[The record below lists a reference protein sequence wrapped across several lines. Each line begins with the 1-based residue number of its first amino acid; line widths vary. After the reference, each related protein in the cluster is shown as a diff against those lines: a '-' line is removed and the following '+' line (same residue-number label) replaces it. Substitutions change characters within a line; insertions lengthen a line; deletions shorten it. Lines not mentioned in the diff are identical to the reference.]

1 MQINNKTTY
10 GFKTEIKQLL
20 NIMIHSLYSNKE
32 IFLRELISNA
42 SDAIDKLRFNNISNP
57 DYYEKINKPH
67 IRISINDKKK
77 TLKII
82 DNGIGMT
89 KEEVI
94 NNLGTIAKSGT
105 KEFIKSLKKKK
116 NIKNNMI
123 GKFGVGFYSS
133 FMVAN
138 KVSVITK
145 SALKNTNAVLWTSNG
160 DGKYSIENINKKN
173 NGTEIT
179 LYLRSKE
186 INFLNKDIIKSIINK
201 YSNHISLP
209 IEMETIDKN
218 TNKKKWSKVNKTKAL
233 WLVNKSEIDEKK
245 YIDFYKNTFNQIN
258 DPLIWSHNFVEGK
271 YEYISLIYIP
281 SKISKKIWNRNYKGE
296 LKLYIQ
302 RVFIMEDIKK
312 FLPYYLRFVKGIIDS
327 KDLPLNIS
335 RELLQNNNIIRN
347 IKLSLTKRIIK
358 MITKLSKNID
368 KFKIFWKE
376 FGLVLKEGVV
386 EDLDN
391 KKSIINLLRFS
402 SSFNNNDS
410 TKVISL
416 KEYISRM
423 KPNQN
428 KIYYITSDSFK
439 SAKNSPHL
447 DFFYKEKIEVLLL
460 FDRIDEWVINNIIE
474 FEGNKFQSISIS
486 DNSVEKIIKKDEKS
500 HIKNNNNFNVFLNR
514 IKNILKDKIKEVKLS
529 YNIVDNIPVILKTDK
544 NDMST
549 QMFKLLTSVGQKA
562 PKVKYIL
569 EVNPNNKL
577 IKKIFNIKDD
587 IIFKDWIYLLLNQSL
602 LIEQGFLSNPNKFV
616 KIINKLLI

>member
-1 MQINNKTTY
+1 MKTDNKITY

-57 DYYEKINKPH
+57 DLYEKIDKPH
-67 IRISINDKKK
+67 IRISVNDKKK
-77 TLKII
+77 KLKII

-105 KEFIKSLKKKK
+105 KEFIKSLKEKK

-145 SALKNTNAVLWTSNG
+145 SALKNTDAVLWSSNG

-173 NGTEIT
+173 NGTEII

-186 INFLNKDIIKSIINK
+186 NNFLNKDIIKNIVNK
-201 YSNHISLP
+201 YSNHISIP
-209 IEMETIDKN
+209 IEIETKDKN
-218 TNKKKWSKVNKTKAL
+218 NNIKKWNKINKTKAL
-233 WLVNKSEIDEKK
+233 WLVNKSEIDKKK

-271 YEYISLIYIP
+271 YEYINLIYIP
-281 SKISKKIWNRNYKGE
+281 SKISEQIWNRNYKGE

-358 MITKLSKNID
+358 MIIKLSKDKD

-376 FGLVLKEGVV
+376 FGLILKEGVV

-391 KKSIINLLRFS
+391 KDYIIDLLRFS
-402 SSFNNNDS
+402 SSFNDDS

-416 KEYISRM
+416 KKYISRM

-428 KIYYITSDSFK
+428 KIYYITADSFK

-474 FEGNKFQSISIS
+474 FQGNKFQSISTS
-486 DNSVEKIIKKDEKS
+486 DNSVDEIIKKDKKS
-500 HIKNNNNFNVFLNR
+500 NIKNNNDFTVFLNR

-529 YNIVDNIPVILKTDK
+529 YNMVDNIPVILKTDK
-544 NDMST
+544 NDIST

-569 EVNPNNKL
+569 EINPNNKL
-577 IKKIFNIKDD
+577 IKKIINIKDD
-587 IIFKDWIYLLLNQSL
+587 IIFKDWVYLLLNQSL
-602 LIEQGFLSNPNKFV
+602 LIEQGFLNNPNKFI